1 MGTASVKIFQPK
13 ATVRYPSVTIP
24 DWMGSIPGLGMN
36 PMDGVV
42 LDYYLKEKADTIL
55 VTLEIF
61 DISGKLL
68 RKYSNKKNDKFKPF
82 AGGPPPPQV
91 IPAEAGVNRFAW
103 DFRTEV
109 LPEIPNAFV
118 YGDYRGHR
126 IAPGKYKARISY
138 KGEQSETEFD
148 IVQDPNL
155 TAASA
160 DWTAQQQFMEE
171 IEARIAEIHAS
182 VNSTRKV
189 KKQLE
194 AHQELFASKEEW
206 KEVVTTGKAL
216 IKKLESW
223 EENLVQTKQKN
234 FQDVINF
241 PSKLNTEYFN
251 VRSVLD
257 VHDPRVTQGAKDR
270 FADLEK
276 QWVVY
281 KQEIKSLEENEMKAY
296 NDLFKQQNI
305 PALIV
310 ERK

>member
-1 MGTASVKIFQPK
+1 
-13 ATVRYPSVTIP
+13 
-24 DWMGSIPGLGMN
+24 
-36 PMDGVV
+36 
-42 LDYYLKEKADTIL
+42 
-55 VTLEIF
+55 
-61 DISGKLL
+61 
-68 RKYSNKKNDKFKPF
+68 
-82 AGGPPPPQV
+82 
-91 IPAEAGVNRFAW
+91 
-103 DFRTEV
+103 
-109 LPEIPNAFV
+109 
-118 YGDYRGHR
+118 
-126 IAPGKYKARISY
+126 
-138 KGEQSETEFD
+138 
-148 IVQDPNL
+148 
-155 TAASA
+155 
-160 DWTAQQQFMEE
+160 MEE

-194 AHQELFASKEEW
+194 AHQELFASKAEW
-206 KEVVTTGKAL
+206 KEVATAGKAL

-276 QWVVY
+276 QWTVY
-281 KQEIKSLEENEMKAY
+281 KQEIQSLEDKEMKAY

-310 ERK
+310 EKK